1 MSLDPGYG
9 FAPLNLAKT
18 YMTMGDSANAA
29 RYLSLV
35 RERFP
40 QLRADVDALENR

>member
-1 MSLDPGYG
+1 LDPAYG

-18 YMTMGDSANAA
+18 YLDMGDSANAA
-29 RYLSLV
+29 RYLALV

-40 QLRADVDALENR
+40 QLRADVDRLENR